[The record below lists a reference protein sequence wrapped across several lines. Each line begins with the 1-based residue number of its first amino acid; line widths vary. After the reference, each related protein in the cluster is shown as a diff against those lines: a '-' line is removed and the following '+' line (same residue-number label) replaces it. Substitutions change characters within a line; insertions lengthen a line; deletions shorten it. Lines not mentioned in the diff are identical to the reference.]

1 MMVLNNTTIN
11 NITLLN
17 MKYITI
23 VLAFL
28 AMACNNRAEDA
39 HEHNPDGSHIGDEV
53 PTLSYTIWT
62 DDTEL
67 FVEFPALIVGNPSR
81 FAAHF
86 TVLEKHRPVREGSVT
101 VSLIKGGKGI
111 RNTVDAPTS
120 PGIFS
125 PAIQPKEAGN
135 HQLVF
140 ELITPEYSDKITV
153 DDVTVFANADEAI
166 KALETDAGDASI
178 SFLKEQAWKI
188 DFQTA
193 PVVSGEI
200 YDVIHTSGVWMPSP
214 GSVKSLPAKA
224 NGVVDFKV
232 ENLTEGTEVKQG
244 QLLMSLDS
252 RGLASNNLSTDIAS
266 AKAKFQQ
273 AKSEYERK
281 KELYESKIVPKSE
294 FEKVESGYEIAK
306 ANYQSLVSGVS
317 GGSKQIRAP
326 FDGFIKSIL
335 VSNGDYAEQGTPLLS
350 VGTHQS
356 RMLKAQVA
364 PNYGLAMDNVQGIWY
379 QAKDGQWHNVAEAE
393 GKIISISRDVEREQP
408 LISVFAQVNTMVDM
422 PVGSLTPVQIAM
434 GNAVQN
440 TMVPVNALLEDY
452 GNYSVIVQL
461 SGEGF
466 ERRPVK
472 IGKRN
477 GENVEILSNLAI
489 GEVVVTTGVYQVK
502 MASMSGSTPAHGHE
516 H

>member
-1 MMVLNNTTIN
+1 
-11 NITLLN
+11 
-17 MKYITI
+17 

-28 AMACNNRAEDA
+28 AMSCNNRAEDA
-39 HEHNPDGSHIGDEV
+39 HAHNEDGSHVGEEI
-53 PTLSYTIWT
+53 PRLSETIWT
-62 DDTEL
+62 DETEL
-67 FVEFPALIVGNPSR
+67 FVEFPALVVGNGSK

-86 TVLEKHRPVREGSVT
+86 TVLDKHQPVREGSVT
-101 VSLIKGGKGI
+101 VSLIKDGQGI

-125 PAIQPKEAGN
+125 PSIQPKEAGN
-135 HQLVF
+135 YQLVF
-140 ELITPEYSDKITV
+140 ELTTPDYSDKIMIDNV
-153 DDVTVFANADEAI
+153 KVYANADEAI
-166 KALETDAGDASI
+166 EVLGTEEEDGSI

-193 PVVSGEI
+193 PVISGKI
-200 YDVIHTSGVWMPSP
+200 YDVINTSGVWMPSP
-214 GSVKSLPAKA
+214 GSTKSLAAKS

-232 ENLTEGTEVKQG
+232 NSLTEGTAVKQG
-244 QLLMSLDS
+244 QLLMSLNS
-252 RGLASNNLSTDIAS
+252 QGLASNNLSTDIAS

-294 FEKVESGYEIAK
+294 FEKVESSFEIAK

-326 FDGFIKSIL
+326 FDGFIKSIT
-335 VSNGDYAEQGTPLLS
+335 VSNGDYVEQGVALVT

-356 RMLKAQVA
+356 RVLKAQLA
-364 PNYGLAMDNVQGIWY
+364 PNYGLTMGNVQGIWY
-379 QAKDGQWHNVAEAE
+379 QDNDNQWKDVTDAE
-393 GKIISISRDVEREQP
+393 GKILSIGKDVERENP
-408 LISVFAQVNTMVDM
+408 LISVFAEVNATVDM
-422 PVGSLTPVQIAM
+422 PIGSLTPVQIAM
-434 GNAVQN
+434 GNATQN
-440 TMVPVNALLEDY
+440 TMIPVSALLEDY
-452 GNYSVIVQL
+452 GSYSVMVQL
-461 SGEGF
+461 SGESF

-477 GENVEILSNLAI
+477 GENVEILQGLQV
-489 GEVVVTTGVYQVK
+489 GEVVVTTGAYQVK

>member
-1 MMVLNNTTIN
+1 
-11 NITLLN
+11 
-17 MKYITI
+17 MKYILI

-28 AMACNNRAEDA
+28 AMSCNNKAEDA
-39 HEHNPDGSHIGDEV
+39 HAHNPDGSHEGEEIPRLDH
-53 PTLSYTIWT
+53 TIWT
-62 DDTEL
+62 DKTEL

-86 TVLEKHRPVREGSVT
+86 TVLDKHQPVREGSVT
-101 VSLIKGGKGI
+101 VSLIKGDNGI
-111 RNTVDAPTS
+111 RNTAEAPSS

-125 PAIQPKEAGN
+125 PTIQPKETGSY
-135 HQLVF
+135 QLVF
-140 ELITPEYSDKITV
+140 ELKTPDYSDKITI
-153 DDVTVFANADEAI
+153 DDVTVYANADEAI
-166 KALETDAGDASI
+166 KALGAAEDEGSI

-193 PVVSGEI
+193 PVVSGKI
-200 YDVIHTSGVWMPSP
+200 YDVINTSGVWMPSP
-214 GSVKSLPAKA
+214 GSVKSLAAKS

-232 ENLTEGTEVKQG
+232 NNLTEGTAVKQG
-244 QLLMSLDS
+244 QLLMSLNS
-252 RGLASNNLSTDIAS
+252 QGLASNNLSTDIAS
-266 AKAKFQQ
+266 AKATFQQ

-294 FEKVESGYEIAK
+294 FEKVESSFEIAK

-326 FDGFIKSIL
+326 FDGFIKSIT
-335 VSNGDYAEQGTPLLS
+335 VSNGDYVEQGVALVT

-356 RMLKAQVA
+356 RVLKAQLA
-364 PNYGLAMDNVQGIWY
+364 PNYGLAMGNVQGIWY
-379 QAKDGQWHNVAEAE
+379 QDNDNQWKDVTDAE
-393 GKIISISRDVEREQP
+393 GKILSIGKDVERENP
-408 LISVFAQVNTMVDM
+408 LISVFAEVNATVDM
-422 PVGSLTPVQIAM
+422 PIGSLTPVQIAM
-434 GNAVQN
+434 GNATQN
-440 TMVPVNALLEDY
+440 TMIPVNALLEDY
-452 GNYSVIVQL
+452 GSYSVIVQL
-461 SGEGF
+461 SGESF

-477 GENVEILSNLAI
+477 GENVEILEGLQV
-489 GEVVVTTGVYQVK
+489 GEVVVTTGAYQVK

>member
-1 MMVLNNTTIN
+1 
-11 NITLLN
+11 
-17 MKYITI
+17 MKYIII

-28 AMACNNRAEDA
+28 AMSCNNKAEDA
-39 HEHNPDGSHIGDEV
+39 HAHNADGSHVGEEI
-53 PTLSYTIWT
+53 PRLNHTIWT
-62 DDTEL
+62 DKTEL
-67 FVEFPALIVGNPSR
+67 FVEFPALIVGNGSK

-86 TVLEKHRPVREGSVT
+86 TVLDKHQPVREGSVT
-101 VSLIKGGKGI
+101 VSLIKDGKGI
-111 RNTVDAPTS
+111 RNKADAPSS

-135 HQLVF
+135 YQLVF
-140 ELITPEYSDKITV
+140 ELTTPEYSDRISI
-153 DDVTVFANADEAI
+153 DDVMVYATTDEAI
-166 KALETDAGDASI
+166 KALGKEEDDGSI

-193 PVVSGEI
+193 PVVSGKI
-200 YDVIHTSGVWMPSP
+200 YDVINTSGVWMPSP
-214 GSVKSLPAKA
+214 GSTKSLAAKS
-224 NGVVDFKV
+224 NGVVDFKMD
-232 ENLTEGTEVKQG
+232 NLTEGTAVKQG
-244 QLLMSLDS
+244 QLLMSLNS
-252 RGLASNNLSTDIAS
+252 QGLASNNLSTDIAS

-294 FEKVESGYEIAK
+294 FEKVESSFEIAR

-326 FDGFIKSIL
+326 FDGFIKSIT
-335 VSNGDYAEQGTPLLS
+335 VSNGDYVAQGVALVS

-356 RMLKAQVA
+356 KVLKTQLA
-364 PNYGLAMDNVQGIWY
+364 PDYGLTMDNAQGIWY
-379 QAKDGQWHNVAEAE
+379 QDNDGQWKDVTDAE
-393 GKIISISRDVEREQP
+393 GKILSIGKDVERENP
-408 LISVFAQVNTMVDM
+408 LISVFAQVNAEVEM
-422 PVGSLTPVQIAM
+422 PEGSLTPVQIAM
-434 GNAVQN
+434 GNATQN
-440 TMVPVNALLEDY
+440 TMIPVNALLEDY
-452 GNYSVIVQL
+452 GSYSVIVQL
-461 SGEGF
+461 SGESF

-477 GENVEILSNLAI
+477 GENVEILEGLQV
-489 GEVVVTTGVYQVK
+489 GEVVVTTGAYQVK